1 MTTIL
6 SELQFIMRNYANVS
20 NVSYDQNENK
30 GTEAFD
36 YDIVSLC
43 LMLFS

>member
-6 SELQFIMRNYANVS
+6 SGLLLSMRNYANVS
-20 NVSYDQNENK
+20 NVSYTENETK
-30 GTEAFD
+30 SIEAFD

-43 LMLFS
+43 SNG